1 MSVIINGTVCRNCWD
16 VDWARKVEA
25 EQKDKREADAA
36 RKVKE
41 ATERPGSLHDIS
53 GGPDQTSDSD
63 GHSATILDGAL
74 KGVAKPDPV
83 IPAGDPTTIA
93 AAASSAP
100 GQSINIFV

>member
-25 EQKDKREADAA
+25 EQKEKREADAA
-36 RKVKE
+36 RKAKE
-41 ATERPGSLHDIS
+41 ATEPSGSQSNIPGGS
-53 GGPDQTSDSD
+53 DQTSGSD
-63 GHSATILDGAL
+63 GQSATILDGVL

-83 IPAGDPTTIA
+83 IPAGDSTTIA